1 MKLPVELTV
10 SILLLCLGIFVFV
23 SYNGTAVQTSSAREF
38 HEKMIDQIESS
49 GFESEIINRCKEAAN
64 EKGYELVVTNDGFYE
79 SKPKYKVVLKY
90 SLKIPVLGIINEQN
104 LEGYAL

>member
-10 SILLLCLGIFVFV
+10 SVLLLCLGIFVFV
-23 SYNGTAVQTSSAREF
+23 SYNGTIVQTSSAREF
-38 HEKMIDQIESS
+38 HEEMIDQIESS
-49 GFESEIINRCKEAAN
+49 GFEGEVIEQSKRSAE
-64 EKGYELVVTNDGFYE
+64 EKGYELIVTNDGFYE

-90 SLKIPVLGIINEQN
+90 SLKVPILGVLNEQS